1 MANTGKVARA
11 EKAPDGRQ
19 IWRAVRD
26 ELLLNLYPLPF
37 STLAPGVYHVYLHP
51 DDFGVVENV
60 SDRVVAQIER
70 ALTSEVE
77 RINRD
82 LERSSRRLLSRVL
95 KREPPAPIEIPA
107 SGWQVHLRADRNSEL
122 KRGFIG
128 IVSTLSVPARAE
140 YGGTP
145 TTRIV
150 KSVVGGTGRS
160 TTTEVRQDAPPASAP
175 ASSSMAAASGPD
187 SHERARLTYKDDQG
201 MHIFSMRKDALSVGR
216 GGSSAWVDVQVITG
230 SKVSREHFRLRRD
243 PAGHFFIQDVSQW
256 GTTVNGETLPPAM
269 KTADGVVEPG
279 PERELPANAQIGM
292 ADVLVIQFEAVP
304 RQ

>member
-1 MANTGKVARA
+1 MASTAKPARA
-11 EKAPDGRQ
+11 ERAPDGRQ

-51 DDFGVVENV
+51 DDFTVIESVCEQ
-60 SDRVVAQIER
+60 VVAQIGR
-70 ALTSEVE
+70 ALTGEVE

-82 LERSSRRLLSRVL
+82 LERPTRRLLSRVL
-95 KREPPAPIEIPA
+95 KREALAPIETPA
-107 SGWQVHLRADRNSEL
+107 SGWQVHLCADRNGEL
-122 KRGFIG
+122 ARGFIG

-150 KSVVGGTGRS
+150 KSIVGGSERTTT
-160 TTTEVRQDAPPASAP
+160 TTTEVRQNAAPAPPAS
-175 ASSSMAAASGPD
+175 SGPD
-187 SHERARLTYKDDQG
+187 SRERARLTYKDDQG
-201 MHIFSMRKDALSVGR
+201 SHIFSMRKDALAVGR

-243 PAGHFFIQDVSQW
+243 PAGRFFIQDVSQW
-256 GTTVNGETLPPAM
+256 GTTVNGETLPPAV
-269 KTADGVVEPG
+269 KTADGVIEPG
-279 PERELPANAQIGM
+279 PERELPASARIGM
-292 ADVLVIQFEAVP
+292 ADVLTIQFEAVA